1 MRLLFFGTPDFA
13 SQCLRK
19 ILLSKHSVAAV
30 VTAPDRPAGR
40 GRKPTQTAVKKLAGA
55 HGLEILQPERL
66 KDPSFLERLADFEAD
81 IFCVVAFRILPEEVF
96 GMPPEGCINL
106 HASLLP
112 KYRGAAPINWALI
125 NGESETGLTTFF
137 IRRQV
142 DTGDIILQEKLGI
155 GPDET
160 FGGLHDRMAEMGG
173 ELLVQTLDLIESG
186 NVATKKQDDS
196 QASSAP
202 KIFPEMGR
210 IDWARSA
217 HEIHNLVRGL
227 SPRPGAFSYLD
238 QKRITLLLT
247 ELVNDKPAGQEP
259 GSVISTD
266 PKKGIVVACGK
277 GSLSLLQL
285 KPESGRAITGAEFV
299 RGYRLAAG
307 VRFGGQVESEE

>member
-19 ILLSKHSVAAV
+19 ILSSKHSVATV
-30 VTAPDRPAGR
+30 VTAPDRPMGR
-40 GRKPTQTAVKKLAGA
+40 GRKLAQTAVKVLAGS

-66 KDPSFLERLADFEAD
+66 KDPSFLQRLADLKAD

-96 GMPPEGCINL
+96 SMPPEGCINL

-142 DTGDIILQEKLGI
+142 DTGEIILQEKLDI

-160 FGGLHDRMAEMGG
+160 FGSLHDRMAEMGG
-173 ELLVQTLDLIESG
+173 KLLIRTLDLIESG
-186 NVATKKQDDS
+186 NVVPLKQDDS

-202 KIFPEMGR
+202 KIYPELGKVN
-210 IDWARSA
+210 WSNSAR
-217 HEIHNLVRGL
+217 EIHNLVRGL
-227 SPRPGAFSYLD
+227 SPRPAAFSYLD

-247 ELVNDKPAGQEP
+247 ELVTDEPVGQKP
-259 GSVISTD
+259 GSVIVSD
-266 PKKGIVVACGK
+266 PKKGIVVACGE
-277 GSLSLLQL
+277 GSLKLLQL
-285 KPESGRAITGAEFV
+285 KPESGRAMTGAEFV
-299 RGYRLAAG
+299 RGYRLTAG
-307 VRFGGQVESEE
+307 ACFGGHVESKG

>member
-19 ILLSKHSVAAV
+19 ILSSKHSVAAV
-30 VTAPDRPAGR
+30 VTAPDRPMGR
-40 GRKPTQTAVKKLAGA
+40 GRKLAQTAVKLLAGS

-66 KDPSFLERLADFEAD
+66 KDSSFLERLADFKAD

-137 IRRQV
+137 IRREV
-142 DTGDIILQEKLGI
+142 DTGEIILREKLEI

-160 FGGLHDRMAEMGG
+160 FGSLHDRMAEKGG
-173 ELLVQTLDLIESG
+173 ELLVRTLDLIESG
-186 NVATKKQDDS
+186 DFTTIMQDDS

-202 KIFPEMGR
+202 KIYPEMGR
-210 IDWARSA
+210 IDWAKSA
-217 HEIHNLVRGL
+217 PEIHNLVRGL
-227 SPRPGAFSYLD
+227 SPRPAAFSYLD

-247 ELVNDKPAGQEP
+247 ELATDEPVGQKP
-259 GSVISTD
+259 GSVIVAD
-266 PKKGIVVACGK
+266 PKRGIVIACGE
-277 GSLSLLQL
+277 GSLKLLQL
-285 KPESGRAITGAEFV
+285 KPESGRAMAGAEFV

-307 VRFGGQVESEE
+307 VCFGGQVEGEG

>member
-30 VTAPDRPAGR
+30 VTAPDRPVGR
-40 GRKPTQTAVKKLAGA
+40 GRKLAQTAVKKLAGA
-55 HGLEILQPERL
+55 HGLEISQPERL
-66 KDPSFLERLADFEAD
+66 KDRSFLQRLMEFKAD

-137 IRRQV
+137 IRRKV
-142 DTGDIILQEKLGI
+142 DTGEMILQEKLEI

-160 FGGLHDRMAEMGG
+160 FGSLHDRMAEAGG
-173 ELLVQTLDLIESG
+173 ELLVRTLDLIESG
-186 NVATKKQDDS
+186 DFTIMKQDDS

-202 KIFPEMGR
+202 KIYPEMGR
-210 IDWARSA
+210 IDWGRSA
-217 HEIHNLVRGL
+217 REIHNLVRGL
-227 SPRPGAFSYLD
+227 SPRPGGFSYLD
-238 QKRITLLLT
+238 RKRITLLLT
-247 ELVNDKPAGQEP
+247 EMVTDEPAVQKP
-259 GSVISTD
+259 GSVVSAD

-277 GSLSLLQL
+277 GSLRLLQL
-285 KPESGRAITGAEFV
+285 KPESGKAMTGAEFV

-307 VRFGGQVESEE
+307 VCFEGQVDSEG

>member
-19 ILLSKHSVAAV
+19 ILSSKHSVEAV

-40 GRKPTQTAVKKLAGA
+40 GRRVTQTAVKTLA
-55 HGLEILQPERL
+55 HSQGLEVLQPERL
-66 KDPSFLERLADFEAD
+66 KDPSFLEKLEAFGAD

-96 GMPPEGCINL
+96 SMPPEGCVNL

-137 IRRQV
+137 IRRKV
-142 DTGDIILQEKLGI
+142 DTGEIILQEKLEI

-160 FGGLHDRMAEMGG
+160 FGSLHDRMADKGG
-173 ELLVQTLDLIESG
+173 ELLIRTLDMIESG
-186 NVATKKQDDS
+186 KVTTMEQDDS

-202 KIFPEMGR
+202 KIYPEMGR
-210 IDWARSA
+210 VDWTKSA

-227 SPRPGAFSYLD
+227 SPRPAAFSYLD

-247 ELVNDKPAGQEP
+247 ELATDDPIGQKP
-259 GSVISTD
+259 GSVIMADSRN
-266 PKKGIVVACGK
+266 GIVVSCGK
-277 GSLSLLQL
+277 DSLKLLQL
-285 KPESGRAITGAEFV
+285 KPESGKAMAGAEFV
-299 RGYRLAAG
+299 RGYRLTAG
-307 VRFGGQVESEE
+307 ACFGGWIER

>member
-19 ILLSKHSVAAV
+19 ILSSRHSVVAV

-40 GRKPTQTAVKKLAGA
+40 GRKLAQTAVKMLARS
-55 HGLEILQPERL
+55 HGLEILQSERL
-66 KDPSFLERLADFEAD
+66 RDSSFLEKLEKFGAD

-96 GMPPEGCINL
+96 SMPPEGCINL

-137 IRRQV
+137 IRRKV
-142 DTGDIILQEKLGI
+142 DTGEIILQEKLNI

-160 FGGLHDRMAEMGG
+160 FGSLHDRMAEKGG
-173 ELLVQTLDLIESG
+173 ELLIRTLDLIESG
-186 NVATKKQDDS
+186 NVAPLKQDDS

-202 KIFPEMGR
+202 KIYPELGGVN
-210 IDWARSA
+210 WTGSAR
-217 HEIHNLVRGL
+217 EIHNLVRGL
-227 SPRPGAFSYLD
+227 SPRPAAFSYLD

-247 ELVNDKPAGQEP
+247 ELATDEPVSQKP
-259 GSVISTD
+259 GSIIVAD
-266 PKKGIVVACGK
+266 PKKGIVVACGE
-277 GSLSLLQL
+277 GSLKLLQL
-285 KPESGRAITGAEFV
+285 KPESGKAMTGAEFV

-307 VRFGGQVESEE
+307 ACFGGHIESKD